1 MITEDSLRK
10 SEVIDFMFC
19 FRTGYGT
26 MFPVRLFV
34 KGWNVAMDKYLLERD
49 GQLDFYKVFLPRVN
63 PALDI
68 EDILADNNDGVLNG
82 NLLEF
87 KLHVID
93 LNAVLFQCIKYLSVL
108 RVKGKPVPANILI
121 IDVNASTLW
130 LYRSAPYLA
139 DIEKLYSGGASRN
152 NSGFIGGDAETIL
165 HYDKPL
171 DVENIVSLLKE
182 KNFTKIHID
191 ENCIV
196 GWATS
201 FYKAVPTARKE
212 DFLGDDTGKHKTIG
226 EIRKPVH
233 FEEYIY
239 PYIGQTNVK
248 FNYLM
253 DKLNDTLQKKN
264 LGAFYTHKLYA
275 EKSLE
280 LVRAAIARVPAG
292 NDYIILDRCAGT
304 GNLEAGLTDD
314 ELSHCIVS
322 TVEYYEY
329 KVLQELLGAK
339 VRHIIPPIETAE
351 TFNAGLVTGAD
362 ALSREYMDNP
372 VIKQYIDNPACTI
385 ILFENPPYAE
395 TTSVEHQKK
404 GVGAKS
410 SSWKQSYVVAEMKK
424 KVKGTASNDLG
435 NAFIWSGFEY
445 YLRQPT
451 DSYIVYSP
459 VKYWKAQHMI
469 NKRFLDGFAFNR
481 RHFHTNIDACI
492 MVALWS
498 NEDATIEKFDL
509 HGFDIDNDK
518 LIPYAKNIPIKRIH
532 SGYSKVYYDKRTF
545 TDDEHTGILLA
556 HNGLE
561 ASDTIKRRLI
571 PVINSNVIGY
581 MVVDGANFDNP
592 DLHSCLLSAG
602 IFNGNGFFL
611 RSDNY
616 LEKLPMFCASRYITY
631 NRAWTER
638 ARIMKSADG
647 ADRFSADVVS
657 GKLSQFLLKCLL
669 FTCTEIQCHMRTFT
683 GSDGRFYRNEL
694 CLDGTNGETI
704 ALRDIKGLAFGKNEN
719 DVLRQWETV
728 LQWAKKTEYYN
739 PALTYGVYQIYAELD
754 TSHIDE
760 TTGDTIWD
768 NVELHTA
775 LAGLKTLVKDYYNS
789 EIVPVLFEYE
799 FLK

>member
-1 MITEDSLRK
+1 
-10 SEVIDFMFC
+10 
-19 FRTGYGT
+19 
-26 MFPVRLFV
+26 
-34 KGWNVAMDKYLLERD
+34 MDKYLLERD
-49 GQLDFYKVFLPRVN
+49 GQLDFYNRFLPRIN
-63 PALDI
+63 PILDI
-68 EDILADNNDGVLNG
+68 DDILQDNNDGVING

-87 KLHVID
+87 KLHVVD
-93 LNAVLFQCIKYLSVL
+93 LNAILFQCIKYLSAL
-108 RVKGKPVPANILI
+108 RLKGKPVPASILI
-121 IDVNASTLW
+121 IDVNAATLW
-130 LYRSAPYLA
+130 LYRSASYLA
-139 DIEKLYSGGASRN
+139 DIEKLYAGGASKD
-152 NSGFIGGDAETIL
+152 NSGFIGGDAEKVL
-165 HYDKPL
+165 HYDKQL
-171 DVENIVSLLKE
+171 DAESVVELLKE
-182 KNFTKIHID
+182 NNFTKIHID

-196 GWATS
+196 GWASS

-226 EIRKPVH
+226 EIRKPIH
-233 FEEYIY
+233 FAEYIY
-239 PYIGQTNVK
+239 PYKGQTNVK

-264 LGAFYTHKLYA
+264 LGAFYTHQLYA

-339 VRHIIPPIETAE
+339 VRHIIPPVETAE

-362 ALSREYMDNP
+362 ALSKEYIDNP
-372 VIKQYIDNPACTI
+372 IIRQYIDNPNCTI

-395 TTSVEHQKK
+395 TTSIEHQKK

-424 KVKGTASNDLG
+424 EVKGTASNDLG
-435 NAFIWSGFEY
+435 NAFIWAGFKY

-451 DSYIVYSP
+451 DSYIVFSP
-459 VKYWKAQHMI
+459 VKYWKAQHLI
-469 NKRFLDGFAFNR
+469 DKEFLGGFAFNR

-492 MVALWS
+492 MVALWANIPS
-498 NEDATIEKFDL
+498 TIEDFMLKA
-509 HGFDIDNDK
+509 FDIDENIGELTDCGD
-518 LIPYAKNIPIKRIH
+518 IPVKRIH
-532 SGYSKVYYDKRTF
+532 SLYSQNYYDKRQF
-545 TDDEHTGILLA
+545 PGDEYGTVVLGFDGNECKSKGRIVPRLNVNIL
-556 HNGLE
+556 
-561 ASDTIKRRLI
+561 
-571 PVINSNVIGY
+571 GY
-581 MVVDGANFDNP
+581 MTIDTSGFDNP
-592 DLHSCLLSAG
+592 DIHASLVTTALYNAH
-602 IFNGNGFFL
+602 GFFL
-611 RSDNY
+611 RKDNY

-647 ADRFSADVVS
+647 ADRFNADVVN
-657 GKLSQFLLKCLL
+657 GKLTQFLLKCLL
-669 FTCTEIQCHMRTFT
+669 FTCTEMQNHMRTFT

-694 CLDGTNGETI
+694 CLDGTNGKTI
-704 ALRDIKGLAFGKNEN
+704 ALRDIKGLYLGEKEK
-719 DVLRQWETV
+719 DLLKQWKTV
-728 LQWAKKTEYYN
+728 LQWAKKADGYN
-739 PALTYGVYQIYAELD
+739 SSLTYGVYQIFAELD
-754 TSHIDE
+754 TSHVDE

-789 EIVPVLFEYE
+789 EIVPTLFEYE

>member
-1 MITEDSLRK
+1 MEKCLPFYFWGSNKKQICDILPERM
-10 SEVIDFMFC
+10 EW
-19 FRTGYGT
+19 
-26 MFPVRLFV
+26 P
-34 KGWNVAMDKYLLERD
+34 MDKYALERD
-49 GQLDFYKVFLPRVN
+49 GQLDFFKVFLPRVD
-63 PALDI
+63 PTLDV
-68 EDILADNNDGVLNG
+68 EDILADNNDGVING

-87 KLHVID
+87 KLHVTD
-93 LNAVLFQCIKYLSVL
+93 LNAVLFQCIKYLSAL

-121 IDVNASTLW
+121 IDVNAATVW
-130 LYRSAPYLA
+130 LYRSAPYLS
-139 DIEKLYSGGASRN
+139 DIEKLYSGGASKD
-152 NSGFIGGDAETIL
+152 NSGFIGGNAETVL

-171 DVENIVSLLKE
+171 DVESIVSLLKE
-182 KNFTKIHID
+182 HNFTKIHID

-196 GWATS
+196 GWATF
-201 FYKAVPTARKE
+201 FYKTVPTARKE

-233 FEEYIY
+233 FADYIY
-239 PYIGQTNVK
+239 PYTGQTNIK

-264 LGAFYTHKLYA
+264 LGAFYTHQLYA

-304 GNLEAGLTDD
+304 GNLELGLTDE

-362 ALSREYMDNP
+362 ALSKEYIENP
-372 VIKQYIDNPACTI
+372 IVKQYIDDPNCTI

-395 TTSVEHQKK
+395 TTSAEHQRQGQSKI
-404 GVGAKS
+404 S
-410 SSWKQSYVVAEMKK
+410 STWKQSYVVAEMKK
-424 KVKGTASNDLG
+424 EVKGTASNDLG
-435 NAFIWSGFEY
+435 NAFIWSGFKY

-459 VKYWKAQHMI
+459 VKYWKAQHLI
-469 NKRFLDGFAFNR
+469 DRRFIGGFAYNR

-492 MVALWS
+492 MCAYWT
-498 NEDATIEKFDL
+498 NEPGMDNEIKISA
-509 HGFDIDNDK
+509 FDIESVSNVLVPCGLLPVK
-518 LIPYAKNIPIKRIH
+518 QIF
-532 SGYSKVYYDKRTF
+532 STYSQAYYDKRAIPV
-545 TDDEHTGILLA
+545 EQRIGILVGL
-556 HNGLE
+556 NGIE
-561 ASDTIKRRLI
+561 KVGGKQRNRPATSMDIM
-571 PVINSNVIGY
+571 GY
-581 MVVDGANFDNP
+581 MVAHSSGFDNP
-592 DLHSCLLSAG
+592 DLDSSLLVAARYD
-602 IFNGNGFFL
+602 GNGFFL
-611 RSDNY
+611 HRDNY

-647 ADRFSADVVS
+647 ANRFNRDVAD
-657 GKLSQFLLKCLL
+657 GTLGQFLLKCLL
-669 FTCTEIQCHMRTFT
+669 FTCTEMQNHMRTFT

-694 CLDGTNGETI
+694 CLDGTNGETV
-704 ALRDIKGLAFGKNEN
+704 ALRDIKALAINKREKAIL
-719 DVLRQWETV
+719 DQWETV
-728 LQWAKKTEYYN
+728 LSWAKKAENYN
-739 PALTYGVYQIYAELD
+739 PALTYGVYQIFAELD

-760 TTGDTIWD
+760 VTGDTILD
-768 NVELHTA
+768 NVELHSA
-775 LAGLKTLVKDYYNS
+775 LAGLKMLVKEYYNT
-789 EIVPVLFEYE
+789 EIVPVLFQYE

>member
-1 MITEDSLRK
+1 
-10 SEVIDFMFC
+10 
-19 FRTGYGT
+19 
-26 MFPVRLFV
+26 
-34 KGWNVAMDKYLLERD
+34 MDKYILERD

-68 EDILADNNDGVLNG
+68 DEILADNNDGVING

-87 KLHVID
+87 KLHVTD
-93 LNAVLFQCIKYLSVL
+93 LNAVLFQCIKYLSAL

-121 IDVNASTLW
+121 IDVNAACVW

-139 DIEKLYSGGASRN
+139 DIEKLYSGGASKD
-152 NSGFIGGDAETIL
+152 NSGFIGGNAEKVL

-171 DVENIVSLLKE
+171 DVESIVALLKE
-182 KNFTKIHID
+182 CNYTKIHID

-201 FYKAVPTARKE
+201 FYRSVPTARKE

-233 FEEYIY
+233 FAQYIY
-239 PYIGQTNVK
+239 PYTGQTNVK

-264 LGAFYTHKLYA
+264 LGAFYTHQLYA

-314 ELSHCIVS
+314 ELSHCVVS
-322 TVEYYEY
+322 TIEYYEY

-362 ALSREYMDNP
+362 ALSKEYIENP
-372 VIKQYIDNPACTI
+372 IIRQYIDNPECTV

-395 TTSVEHQKK
+395 TTSIEHQKK

-424 KVKGTASNDLG
+424 EVKGTVSNDLG
-435 NAFIWSGFEY
+435 NAFIWSGFKY

-459 VKYWKAQHMI
+459 VKYWKVQHLI
-469 NKRFLDGFAFNR
+469 DKEFLGGFAFNR

-492 MVALWS
+492 MCACWS
-498 NEDATIEKFDL
+498 NEDMALEEFTL
-509 HGFDIDNDK
+509 NGYDILPDGTLSECVK
-518 LIPYAKNIPIKRIH
+518 LPVKRTYET
-532 SGYSKVYYDKRTF
+532 YSAQYYDKRIFSNDADGTVVLGF
-545 TDDEHTGILLA
+545 DGKECASKGRIVPKLNDNIL
-556 HNGLE
+556 
-561 ASDTIKRRLI
+561 
-571 PVINSNVIGY
+571 GY
-581 MVVDGANFDNP
+581 MTIDTSGFDNP
-592 DLHSCLLSAG
+592 DIHASLLTAALY
-602 IFNGNGFFL
+602 NAHGFFL
-611 RSDNY
+611 RKDNY

-647 ADRFSADVVS
+647 ADRYNADVAS
-657 GKLSQFLLKCLL
+657 GKLAQFLLKCLL
-669 FTCTEIQCHMRTFT
+669 FTCTEMQNHMRTFT

-704 ALRDIKGLAFGKNEN
+704 ALRDIKGLLLGDKEKAILK
-719 DVLRQWETV
+719 QWEAV
-728 LQWAKKTEYYN
+728 LQWAKKAENYN
-739 PALTYGVYQIYAELD
+739 PALTYGVYQIFAELD
-754 TSHIDE
+754 TSHVDE
-760 TTGDTIWD
+760 TTGNIIWD